1 MASEQGFRIM
11 EVDKMSVNQ
20 DTIIARLVES
30 GIIIRQATRGWYKVF
45 GEEQLVRRPDILT
58 RFAVETA
65 PGRYMM
71 NDRQVAQV
79 NGRIF
84 EQWHRTANNVTAVDV
99 VEEERHILRTINR
112 DGYHQNGSGSSRAG
126 VQEAL
131 EQIPFDEDGVR
142 RSFGIEYEVYDLTA
156 EQEDKLARLLD
167 TMPAHQTERDGSL
180 GNRGVEIIFMPVG
193 AAKFIE
199 IVTTL
204 AQFVRENN
212 VTMDADSTGYVMAG
226 MHITY
231 GVSDAEATRNDLQI
245 RLNRFALAV
254 KSIGTVRQIKS
265 LFGRDFGRYRE
276 LPQTTTTSAHSN
288 AFSTA
293 GRPSSCWE
301 CRLPSW
307 RCDPTRMVKF
317 FKATEVA
324 FHRPVNKED
333 FVAVFDIVG
342 GNEDEQQ

>member
-1 MASEQGFRIM
+1 MASEQSFRIM
-11 EVDKMSVNQ
+11 EVNKMSVNQ
-20 DTIIARLVES
+20 DTIIARLVEN

-45 GEEQLVRRPDILT
+45 GEQQLVRRPDILV

-71 NDRQVAQV
+71 NNRQVAQV
-79 NGRIF
+79 RGRIF
-84 EQWHRTANNVTAVDV
+84 AQRNQTGSDV
-99 VEEERHILRTINR
+99 AVEEERHILRTINR
-112 DGYHQNGSGSSRAG
+112 DGYHQNGSGSDRAG
-126 VQEAL
+126 VREAL

-142 RSFGIEYEVYDLTA
+142 RSFGIEYEVYDLTE

-167 TMPAHQTERDGSL
+167 TMPAHHTERDGSL
-180 GNRGVEIIFMPVG
+180 GNNGVEIIFMPVG
-193 AAKFIE
+193 ADKFIE

-212 VTMDADSTGYVMAG
+212 VKMDADSRGFAMAG

-231 GVSDAEATRNDLQI
+231 GVSNSEATRNDLQI

-254 KSIGTVRQIKS
+254 KSIGTVGQIKS

-276 LPQTTTTSAHSN
+276 LPQMTTTSAHSN

-307 RCDPTRMVKF
+307 QCDPTRMVQF

-324 FHRPVNKED
+324 FHHPVTKED
-333 FVAVFDIVG
+333 FVAVFDIIG

>member
-20 DTIIARLVES
+20 DTIIARLVEN

-45 GEEQLVRRPDILT
+45 GEEQLVRRPDILV

-65 PGRYMM
+65 PGRYLM
-71 NDRQVAQV
+71 NDGQVAQV
-79 NGRIF
+79 RGRIF
-84 EQWHRTANNVTAVDV
+84 AQRNQTASDAAVRN
-99 VEEERHILRTINR
+99 EEGRHILRTINR
-112 DGYHQNGSGSSRAG
+112 DGYHQNGSGSNRAG

-142 RSFGIEYEVYDLTA
+142 RSFGIEYEVYDLTE
-156 EQEDKLARLLD
+156 EQEDKLARMLD
-167 TMPAHQTERDGSL
+167 TMPAHHTERDGSL
-180 GNRGVEIIFMPVG
+180 GRRGVEIIFMPVG

-204 AQFVRENN
+204 AQFVSENN
-212 VTMDADSTGYVMAG
+212 VTMDADSNGIVMAG

-231 GVSDAEATRNDLQI
+231 GVSNSEATRSDLQI

-307 RCDPTRMVKF
+307 QCDPTRMVQF

-324 FHRPVNKED
+324 FHRPVRKED
-333 FVAVFDIVG
+333 FVAVFDIIG